1 MESNGEMLPL
11 RAFMS
16 RRDIKTNVSCKY
28 FEAGTCARG
37 SRCRFAHGQIRIKT
51 QRPRQKLVP
60 VPPATRLAQVPY
72 VHSSDEGSETTCT
85 PSSEGHAKLS
95 DPCWSSSRTLT
106 STACQTDLSFVDFE
120 PWLGMSHNG
129 TPGMLGNAHA
139 TMHPVLSTTPCDD
152 FGKLHEPPSVDAT
165 FLQPTL
171 SSSFDRAL
179 APEPHCDP
187 QRRSKFMTKSKSGDI
202 EFIFL

>member
-16 RRDIKTNVSCKY
+16 RRDIKTNVACKY
-28 FEAGTCARG
+28 FEAGNCARG

-51 QRPRQKLVP
+51 QRPRQKQVP

-72 VHSSDEGSETTCT
+72 VHTCDEGHT
-85 PSSEGHAKLS
+85 KLL
-95 DPCWSSSRTLT
+95 DPCWSSSPTLT

-129 TPGMLGNAHA
+129 TSGILGNAHA
-139 TMHPVLSTTPCDD
+139 KMHPVLSTMPRDD
-152 FGKLHEPPSVDAT
+152 FGKLHEPPFFDAN

-171 SSSFDRAL
+171 SSSFHRAL
-179 APEPHCDP
+179 PPEPHRDP
-187 QRRSKFMTKSKSGDI
+187 QRRSEFMTKLKSEDF
-202 EFIFL
+202 EFIFM